1 MRCGSSEVLGNL
13 QRGVVDRHW
22 EFPAMRRGSWGALGS
37 LWSCEAGREVS
48 QGIPSQQC
56 AIGLLNAVLA
66 RAMAS
71 EASRKKQ
78 VAESMAFQIFSRH
91 NPVPSQIWAKM
102 QIIVH
107 IVVMSV
113 RDFHRVPRRFFFSP
127 QPGPQPDLGKK
138 CKSCAGDSSNALCL
152 YICMAARMYFG
163 VVGVQEEVDW
173 VWTRSESVFRKK

>member
-1 MRCGSSEVLGNL
+1 
-13 QRGVVDRHW
+13 
-22 EFPAMRRGSWGALGS
+22 MRRGSWGALGS

-56 AIGLLNAVLA
+56 AIGLLNAVLV

-102 QIIVH
+102 QIIVY

-113 RDFHRVPRRFFFSP
+113 RDFHRVPRRFFCWA
-127 QPGPQPDLGKK
+127 K
-138 CKSCAGDSSNALCL
+138 NANHVLEIPAMRFA
-152 YICMAARMYFG
+152 YIY
-163 VVGVQEEVDW
+163 
-173 VWTRSESVFRKK
+173 VWLHVCILAWSVFRKK